1 MHDPPK
7 SETSPDFLHQHQQH
21 QQHQHQHQ
29 HRNRHQH
36 HSHHSTHLLDIDE
49 EQTDTHID
57 HTVLDNRSIAAITTG
72 MASIYGQRPDTAF
85 PDNHSFMSAA
95 HSGWQEVPP
104 NGDQMPF
111 TSMHQQQPF
120 DQYHHAEHPPSTWSH
135 QPQPQ
140 AQAQSSLNSTPQ
152 SAVFGAYPADPSV
165 KAEDSFNNHHH
176 PELPQHALP
185 ASTAPEH
192 NPYATSATSPQ
203 SENGWI
209 STSSSDPADKQ
220 LKREQLSPLFIDNP
234 PRLRPD
240 GVRKKNARFE
250 IPEERKVDTID
261 KIILQT
267 DPSDEKLLK
276 ELKQQKRL
284 LRNRQAASV
293 TSQSLILYFSFTDHR
308 PDSTRAVARRSTP
321 KS

>member
-1 MHDPPK
+1 MVIFMHDPPK
-7 SETSPDFLHQHQQH
+7 SATSPDFLHHH
-21 QQHQHQHQ
+21 QQHQHQNQ
-29 HRNRHQH
+29 NRHQH
-36 HSHHSTHLLDIDE
+36 RQHSTHLPDIDE
-49 EQTDTHID
+49 EQTDTRLD
-57 HTVLDNRSIAAITTG
+57 HPVLDSHSIAATTTG

-85 PDNHSFMSAA
+85 TENHSFMSAA
-95 HSGWQEVPP
+95 HPTWQEVAQT
-104 NGDQMPF
+104 GEQMPF
-111 TSMHQQQPF
+111 PSMQQQQQSF
-120 DQYHHAEHPPSTWSH
+120 DQYHHSEHPPSTWSH

-140 AQAQSSLNSTPQ
+140 PQSSLNSTPQ
-152 SAVFGAYPADPSV
+152 SAVFGAYPTDPSV
-165 KAEDSFNNHHH
+165 KAEDSFNNHHP
-176 PELPQHALP
+176 PELPQHAL
-185 ASTAPEH
+185 STSNAPDH

-293 TSQSLILYFSFTDHR
+293 HPPNFHLYSSSLTITQ
-308 PDSTRAVARRSTP
+308 T
-321 KS
+321 